1 LRFDFTHP
9 AALTQEQ
16 LDAIE
21 RSINAAILE
30 DSPVRDENTTY
41 RQAVADGAI
50 ALFTEKYGDEVRV
63 IKIGEQGDEYSKELC
78 GGTHVDHTGQI
89 GLFRV
94 VSEESVGAGVRRIE
108 AVTGRAALDLIQ
120 RRLNTLERAATAL
133 HVAPENIEGALQ
145 TLQDELRASHKEN
158 ARLKAQI
165 AAGQTGQLAA
175 RAVQVDGVSVVA
187 AQAPD
192 VDVET
197 LREMSDHLRQQLGA
211 SVVVLATAVDG
222 KPQIIAAAADEAIAR
237 GAHAGDL
244 VRAVAKV
251 VGGGG
256 GGKPS
261 LGQAG
266 GRDLSKLAEALAQ
279 VPDLVRK
286 QLTR

>member
-1 LRFDFTHP
+1 
-9 AALTQEQ
+9 
-16 LDAIE
+16 
-21 RSINAAILE
+21 
-30 DSPVRDENTTY
+30 
-41 RQAVADGAI
+41 
-50 ALFTEKYGDEVRV
+50 
-63 IKIGEQGDEYSKELC
+63 
-78 GGTHVDHTGQI
+78 
-89 GLFRV
+89 
-94 VSEESVGAGVRRIE
+94 
-108 AVTGRAALDLIQ
+108 
-120 RRLNTLERAATAL
+120 
-133 HVAPENIEGALQ
+133 
-145 TLQDELRASHKEN
+145 
-158 ARLKAQI
+158 
-165 AAGQTGQLAA
+165 
-175 RAVQVDGVSVVA
+175 
-187 AQAPD
+187 

-197 LREMSDHLRQQLGA
+197 LRDMSDHLRQQLGA